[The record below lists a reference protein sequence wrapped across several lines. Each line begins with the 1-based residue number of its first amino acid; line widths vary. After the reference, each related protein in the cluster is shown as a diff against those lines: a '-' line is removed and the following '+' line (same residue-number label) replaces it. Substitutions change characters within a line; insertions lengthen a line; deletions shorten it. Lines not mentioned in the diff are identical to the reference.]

1 MAPRAQ
7 IPALLATLFLA
18 AACASQK
25 PALAKVAPPLPAPG
39 RDTPDLPEGR
49 PPATAAGPRGPP
61 PAEQGSAR
69 ASFEDGVRQ
78 SQVNLDA
85 AAAAFE
91 RAFAMDSRLGFAAYN
106 AGVIY
111 ERMGDVIR
119 ARDAYA
125 RALKVTADFEPA
137 SQNLTRLRLRSG
149 RAEEAEADLRARIA
163 GYPDRLG
170 LRNQL
175 VEVLITTGRLDSAE
189 LEARKILKADE
200 HNIPAMV
207 NLAMAYY
214 AKKRYELAKMVLENA
229 RQVDPGEAVVWN
241 KLGFVEV
248 ALGNR
253 PQAFEDFKKAAA
265 LRPDYPEAQI
275 NYGAMLVDAE
285 DFAGATKVL
294 ELAIKFAPNNAQA
307 HLDLGNAYR
316 GSRQFERA
324 QREYEKAQLLDPKL
338 VDAQYNLGVL
348 YIDGEKAGL
357 PAAERLEKAIAYL
370 DKYAA
375 VGGSD
380 PRLAQYKKD
389 ALAALEKEKKR
400 LAREEK
406 EKLRKAAEAKK
417 KEEAARPQAA
427 PGAAAPAP
435 AAPPAPAATSA
446 PAPAATSAPAG
457 TVPVASPEPTGK
469 KPGAEG
475 EDK

>member
-1 MAPRAQ
+1 MAARAH
-7 IPALLATLFLA
+7 IPALCAAALMA
-18 AACASQK
+18 AACAGPQK
-25 PALAKVAPPLPAPG
+25 PAPVAAPLPVPG
-39 RDTPDLPEGR
+39 RETPDLPEGSR
-49 PPATAAGPRGPP
+49 PAAPDAGPRTPP
-61 PAEQGSAR
+61 SDEQGHAR
-69 ASFEDGVRQ
+69 LIFDEGVRQ
-78 SQVNLDA
+78 SQGSLDA
-85 AAAAFE
+85 AAATFE
-91 RAFAMDSRLGFAAYN
+91 RAFAMDPRLGFAAYN

-119 ARDAYA
+119 ARDAYV

-149 RAEEAEADLRARIA
+149 RAEEAEADLRARVA
-163 GYPDRLG
+163 AYPEKLG

-175 VEVLITTGRLDSAE
+175 VEVLIATGRLDSAE

-214 AKKRYELAKMVLENA
+214 AKKRYELSKMVLENA

-241 KLGFVEV
+241 KLGFVEI

-253 PQAFEDFKKAAA
+253 PQAFENFQKAAE

-285 DFAGATKVL
+285 DFAAAERVL
-294 ELAIKFAPNNAQA
+294 ELAIKYAPNSAQA
-307 HLDLGNAYR
+307 HLDLGNACR

-324 QREYEKAQLLDPKL
+324 QREYEKAQLLDPRL
-338 VDAQYNLGVL
+338 VDAQFNLAVL
-348 YIDGEKAGL
+348 YIDGEKPGL
-357 PAAERLEKAIAYL
+357 PTAERLEKAIAYL

-375 VGGSD
+375 AGGSD
-380 PRLAQYKKD
+380 PRLAPYKRD
-389 ALAALEKEKKR
+389 AQAALAKERKR

-406 EKLRKAAEAKK
+406 EQLRKAAEAKK
-417 KEEAARPQAA
+417 KAEAEAAAAAAQKAKEAA
-427 PGAAAPAP
+427 PPDPA
-435 AAPPAPAATSA
+435 AAPPAPS
-446 PAPAATSAPAG
+446 
-457 TVPVASPEPTGK
+457 GK
-469 KPGAEG
+469 KPGGEG

>member
-1 MAPRAQ
+1 MAARAH
-7 IPALLATLFLA
+7 IPALCA
-18 AACASQK
+18 AALLASACAGPQRP
-25 PALAKVAPPLPAPG
+25 PAPVAAPLPVPG
-39 RDTPDLPEGR
+39 RETPDLPEGSR
-49 PPATAAGPRGPP
+49 PAAPDAGPRTPSSAGQ
-61 PAEQGSAR
+61 EQAR
-69 ASFEDGVRQ
+69 LIFDEGVRQ
-78 SQVNLDA
+78 SQGSLDA

-91 RAFAMDSRLGFAAYN
+91 RAFAMDPGLGYAAYN

-119 ARDAYA
+119 ARDAYV

-149 RAEEAEADLRARIA
+149 RAEEAEAELRARVA
-163 GYPDRLG
+163 AYPEKLG

-175 VEVLITTGRLDSAE
+175 VEVLIATGRLDSAE
-189 LEARKILKADE
+189 LETRKILKADE

-214 AKKRYELAKMVLENA
+214 AKKRYELSKMVLENA

-241 KLGFVEV
+241 KLGFVEI

-253 PQAFEDFKKAAA
+253 PQAFENFKKAAE

-285 DFAGATKVL
+285 DFVAAERVL
-294 ELAIKFAPNNAQA
+294 ELAIKYAPNSAQA
-307 HLDLGNAYR
+307 HLDLGNACR

-338 VDAQYNLGVL
+338 VDAQFNLAVL

-357 PAAERLEKAIAYL
+357 PTAERLEKAIAYL

-380 PRLAQYKKD
+380 PRLAPYKRD
-389 ALAALEKEKKR
+389 AQAALVKEKKR
-400 LAREEK
+400 LAREAK
-406 EKLRKAAEAKK
+406 DQLRKTSEAKKEEEARLAAEAAAAQKAR
-417 KEEAARPQAA
+417 EAATP
-427 PGAAAPAP
+427 APA
-435 AAPPAPAATSA
+435 AAPPAPSD
-446 PAPAATSAPAG
+446 
-457 TVPVASPEPTGK
+457 K
-469 KPGAEG
+469 KPGGER

>member
-1 MAPRAQ
+1 MAARAH
-7 IPALLATLFLA
+7 IPALLAPLLLA
-18 AACASQK
+18 AACAGPQK
-25 PALAKVAPPLPAPG
+25 PAPAKVAPPLPVPG
-39 RDTPDLPEGR
+39 RETPDLAEGR
-49 PPATAAGPRGPP
+49 PAAAAGAPS
-61 PAEQGSAR
+61 AEARTASSAEKAQAR
-69 ASFEDGVRQ
+69 LVFEEGVRQ
-78 SQVNLDA
+78 SQGSLDA
-85 AAAAFE
+85 AAATFE
-91 RAFAMDSRLGFAAYN
+91 RAFAMDPGLGFAAYN

-119 ARDAYA
+119 ARDAYV

-163 GYPDRLG
+163 GYPEKLG

-175 VEVLITTGRLDSAE
+175 VEVLIATGRLDSAE
-189 LEARKILKADE
+189 QEARKILKADE

-214 AKKRYELAKMVLENA
+214 AKKRHELAKMVLENA

-253 PQAFEDFKKAAA
+253 PQAFEDFKKAAE

-285 DFAGATKVL
+285 DFAGAVKVL
-294 ELAIKFAPNNAQA
+294 ELAIKYAPNNAQA

-316 GSRQFERA
+316 GSRQFDLA
-324 QREYEKAQLLDPKL
+324 KREYEKAQLLDPKL
-338 VDAQYNLGVL
+338 VDAQYNLGIL
-348 YIDGEKAGL
+348 HIDGDKPGL
-357 PAAERLEKAIAYL
+357 PVAERLEKAIAYL
-370 DKYAA
+370 ERYAA
-375 VGGSD
+375 AGGSD
-380 PRLAQYKKD
+380 PRLALYKRD
-389 ALAALEKEKKR
+389 AQAALDKERKR

-406 EKLRKAAEAKK
+406 ERLRNAAEAQK
-417 KEEAARPQAA
+417 KEEARLAAEAAAARKAEEEARKAPPPTAA
-427 PGAAAPAP
+427 PP
-435 AAPPAPAATSA
+435 AAPPAPS
-446 PAPAATSAPAG
+446 
-457 TVPVASPEPTGK
+457 GK
-469 KPGAEG
+469 KLGGEG